1 MRKIMSSLDIGY
13 ASIKLIVAEINKKK
27 LYVLTSSIVNNDALK
42 KDMTIDYDILEG
54 IIKKL
59 LGDAKEKL
67 GIEIKKTLLTIP
79 TDSAS
84 FTINRARIDIKNE
97 DNLITVDDMIKV
109 VNLSG
114 KNVVQDNME
123 LVNITPLYYTLDDS
137 SKTDIPVNTFS
148 RSLEVKSIITS
159 SSKDDVYKY
168 LRVLDN
174 LGVSVVDISYDVVGN
189 YFAFKSDDMD
199 TTCGII
205 IDIGYLSTSISVYN
219 KGVLVNTLKIK
230 VGSLNVLK
238 DISYVYKISL
248 DSAKEVYKKLGLGSS
263 KNANNLEKIELKDNN
278 GDKLIINQV
287 NLSEIIESRVQE
299 ILSMA
304 KKQINTLTKRQIS
317 YIICTGGIANLRD
330 FDLLCIDVFSK
341 NVKVSHVSTIG
352 IRDNRYASSYGL
364 IKWYD
369 YNAKLKDYD
378 YSILSLEEQEEF
390 SREEKETKN
399 SSNSIIGKVFDYFFE
414 N

>member
-27 LYVLTSSIVNNDALK
+27 LYVLTSSIVNNDAVK

-59 LGDAKEKL
+59 LSDAKEKL

-174 LGVSVVDISYDVVGN
+174 LGVSVVDISYDIVGN

-299 ILSMA
+299 ILSMS

-317 YIICTGGIANLRD
+317 YIICTGGIANIGD
-330 FDLLCIDVFSK
+330 FDLNVLEIFGK
-341 NVKVSHVSTIG
+341 NARIGYINTIG
-352 IRDNRYASSYGL
+352 IRDTRYASTFGL

-369 YNAKLKDYD
+369 YNAKLKNYD
-378 YSILSLEEQEEF
+378 YSILNLEEQEEF
-390 SREEKETKN
+390 SKEESEAKT

-414 N
+414 

>member
-13 ASIKLIVAEINKKK
+13 ASIKFIVAEMNKKK
-27 LYVLTSSIVNNDALK
+27 LYVLTSSIVNNDAIK
-42 KDMTIDYDILEG
+42 KDMTIDYDILEA
-54 IIKKL
+54 IIKKIL
-59 LGDAKEKL
+59 SDTKEKL

-79 TDSAS
+79 SDSAS
-84 FTINRARIDIKNE
+84 FTINKAKIDIKNE
-97 DNLITVDDMIKV
+97 DNLVTTDDMIKV

-137 SKTDIPVNTFS
+137 SRTDIPVNTFS
-148 RSLEVKSIITS
+148 KTLEVQSIITS
-159 SSKDDVYKY
+159 SRKDDVYKY

-189 YFAFKSDDMD
+189 YYALKNEDMD
-199 TTCGII
+199 TTCGVI
-205 IDIGYLSTSISVYN
+205 IDIGYLSTSVSAYN
-219 KGVLVNTLKIK
+219 KGVLVNTIKIK

-238 DISYVYKISL
+238 DISYVYKIPLS
-248 DSAKEVYKKLGLGSS
+248 SAKEVYKKLGLGSS
-263 KNANNLEKIELKDNN
+263 KNASNLEKMELKDNS

-287 NLSEIIESRVQE
+287 NLSEIIESRVNE

-304 KKQINTLTKRQIS
+304 KKQINTLTKRKIS
-317 YIICTGGIANLRD
+317 YIICTGGIANIGD
-330 FDLLCIDVFSK
+330 FDLNVLEIFGK
-341 NVKVSHVSTIG
+341 NARVGYINTIG
-352 IRDNRYASSYGL
+352 IRDTRYASTLGL

-369 YNAKLKDYD
+369 YNAKLKNYD

-390 SREEKETKN
+390 SREESEAKA

-414 N
+414 

>member
-159 SSKDDVYKY
+159 SSKDDVCKY

-317 YIICTGGIANLRD
+317 YIICTGGIANIGD
-330 FDLLCIDVFSK
+330 FDLNVLEIFGK
-341 NVKVSHVSTIG
+341 NARIGYINTIG
-352 IRDNRYASSYGL
+352 IRDTRYASTFGL

-369 YNAKLKDYD
+369 YNAKLKNYD
-378 YSILSLEEQEEF
+378 YSILNLEEQEEF
-390 SREEKETKN
+390 SKEESEAKT

-414 N
+414 

>member
-1 MRKIMSSLDIGY
+1 MRKIMSSLDIGD
-13 ASIKLIVAEINKKK
+13 ASIKFIVAEINKNK
-27 LYVLTSSIVNNDALK
+27 LYVLTSKIVNNEAVR

-54 IIKKL
+54 IIKNL
-59 LGDAKEKL
+59 FNEALEKL
-67 GIEIKKTLLTIP
+67 GIEIKKTLLTVSS
-79 TDSAS
+79 DSAS
-84 FTINRARIDIKNE
+84 FTINKARIDIKNE
-97 DNLITVDDMIKV
+97 DNLITVDDVIKV

-123 LVNITPLYYTLDDS
+123 LVNITPLYYILDDS
-137 SKTDIPVNTFS
+137 SKTNIPVNTFS
-148 RSLEVKSIITS
+148 RTLEVKSIITS
-159 SSKDDVYKY
+159 SRKDDVYKY
-168 LRVLDN
+168 LKILDN

-189 YFAFKSDDMD
+189 YFALKNDDMD
-199 TTCGII
+199 STCGVI
-205 IDIGYLSTSISVYN
+205 IDIGYLSTSISIYN

-248 DSAKEVYKKLGLGSS
+248 DKAKEVYKKLGLGNS
-263 KNANNLEKIELKDNN
+263 KNASNLEKMELKDNN

-317 YIICTGGIANLRD
+317 YIICTGGIANIGD
-330 FDLLCIDVFSK
+330 FDLNVLEVFGK
-341 NVKVSHVSTIG
+341 NAQVGYINIIG
-352 IRDNRYASSYGL
+352 IRDTRYASALGL

-369 YNAKLKDYD
+369 YNAKLKNYD
-378 YSILSLEEQEEF
+378 YSILNLEEQEEF
-390 SREEKETKN
+390 SKEESEAKT

-414 N
+414 

>member
-13 ASIKLIVAEINKKK
+13 ASIKFIVAEMNKKK
-27 LYVLTSSIVNNDALK
+27 LYVLTSSIVNNDAIK
-42 KDMTIDYDILEG
+42 KDMTIDYDILEA
-54 IIKKL
+54 IIKKIL
-59 LGDAKEKL
+59 SDTKEKL

-79 TDSAS
+79 SDSAS
-84 FTINRARIDIKNE
+84 FTINRAKIDIKNE
-97 DNLITVDDMIKV
+97 DNLVTTDDMIKV

-137 SKTDIPVNTFS
+137 SRTDIPVNTFS
-148 RSLEVKSIITS
+148 KTLEVQSIITS
-159 SSKDDVYKY
+159 SRKDDVYKY

-189 YFAFKSDDMD
+189 YYALKNEDMD
-199 TTCGII
+199 TTCGVI
-205 IDIGYLSTSISVYN
+205 IDIGYLSTSVSAYN
-219 KGVLVNTLKIK
+219 KGVLVNTIKIK

-238 DISYVYKISL
+238 DISYVYKIPLS
-248 DSAKEVYKKLGLGSS
+248 SAKEVYKKLGLGSS
-263 KNANNLEKIELKDNN
+263 KNASNLEKMELKDNN

-287 NLSEIIESRVQE
+287 NLSEIIESRVNE

-304 KKQINTLTKRQIS
+304 KKQINTLTKRKIS
-317 YIICTGGIANLRD
+317 YIICTGGIANIGD
-330 FDLLCIDVFSK
+330 FDLNVLEIFGK
-341 NVKVSHVSTIG
+341 NARVGYINTIG
-352 IRDNRYASSYGL
+352 IRDTRYASTLGL

-369 YNAKLKDYD
+369 YNAKLKNYD

-390 SREEKETKN
+390 SREESEAKA

-414 N
+414 

>member
-27 LYVLTSSIVNNDALK
+27 LYVLTSSIVNNDAVK

-59 LGDAKEKL
+59 LSDAKEKL

-159 SSKDDVYKY
+159 SRKDDVYKY

-317 YIICTGGIANLRD
+317 YIICTGGIANIGD
-330 FDLLCIDVFSK
+330 FDLNVLEIFGK
-341 NVKVSHVSTIG
+341 NARIGYINTIG
-352 IRDNRYASSYGL
+352 IRDTRYASTFGL

-369 YNAKLKDYD
+369 YNAKLKNYD
-378 YSILSLEEQEEF
+378 YSILNLEEQEEF
-390 SREEKETKN
+390 SKEESEAKT

-414 N
+414 

>member
-13 ASIKLIVAEINKKK
+13 ASIKFIVAEMNKKK
-27 LYVLTSSIVNNDALK
+27 LYVLTSCIVNNDAIK
-42 KDMTIDYDILEG
+42 KDMTIDYDILEAT
-54 IIKKL
+54 IKKIL
-59 LGDAKEKL
+59 SDTKEKL

-79 TDSAS
+79 SDSAS
-84 FTINRARIDIKNE
+84 FTINKAKIDIKNE
-97 DNLITVDDMIKV
+97 DNLVTTDDMIKV

-137 SKTDIPVNTFS
+137 SKTDKPVNTFS
-148 RSLEVKSIITS
+148 KTLEVQSIITS
-159 SSKDDVYKY
+159 SRKDDVYKY

-174 LGVSVVDISYDVVGN
+174 LGVSVVDISYDIVGN
-189 YFAFKSDDMD
+189 YYALKNEDMD
-199 TTCGII
+199 TICGVI
-205 IDIGYLSTSISVYN
+205 IDIGYLSTSISIYN

-238 DISYVYKISL
+238 DISYVYKIPLS
-248 DSAKEVYKKLGLGSS
+248 SAKEVYKKLGLGSS
-263 KNANNLEKIELKDNN
+263 KNASNLEKMELKDNN

-287 NLSEIIESRVQE
+287 NLSEIIESRVNE

-304 KKQINTLTKRQIS
+304 KKQINILTKRQIS
-317 YIICTGGIANLRD
+317 YIICTGGIANIGD
-330 FDLLCIDVFSK
+330 FDLNVLEIFGK
-341 NVKVSHVSTIG
+341 NARVGYINTIG
-352 IRDNRYASSYGL
+352 IRDTRYASTLGL

-369 YNAKLKDYD
+369 YNAKLKNYD

-390 SREEKETKN
+390 SKEESEAKA

-414 N
+414 

>member
-27 LYVLTSSIVNNDALK
+27 LYVLTSSIVNNNALK

-230 VGSLNVLK
+230 VGSLNVLR

-317 YIICTGGIANLRD
+317 YIICTGGIANIGD
-330 FDLLCIDVFSK
+330 FDLNVLEIFGK
-341 NVKVSHVSTIG
+341 NARIGYINTIG
-352 IRDNRYASSYGL
+352 IRDTRYASTFGL

-369 YNAKLKDYD
+369 YNAKLKNYD
-378 YSILSLEEQEEF
+378 YSILNLEEQEEF
-390 SREEKETKN
+390 SKEESEAKT

-414 N
+414 

>member
-27 LYVLTSSIVNNDALK
+27 LYVLTSSIVNNDAVK

-59 LGDAKEKL
+59 LSDAKEKL

-168 LRVLDN
+168 LKVLDN

-317 YIICTGGIANLRD
+317 YIICTGGIANIGD
-330 FDLLCIDVFSK
+330 FDLNVLEIFGK
-341 NVKVSHVSTIG
+341 NARIGYINTIG
-352 IRDNRYASSYGL
+352 IRDTRYASTFGL

-369 YNAKLKDYD
+369 YNAKLKNYD
-378 YSILSLEEQEEF
+378 YSILNLEDQEEF
-390 SREEKETKN
+390 SKEESEAKT

-414 N
+414 

>member
-27 LYVLTSSIVNNDALK
+27 LYVLTSSIVNNAAVK

-59 LGDAKEKL
+59 LSDAKEKL

-317 YIICTGGIANLRD
+317 YIICTGGIANIGD
-330 FDLLCIDVFSK
+330 FDLNVLEIFGK
-341 NVKVSHVSTIG
+341 NARIGYINTIG
-352 IRDNRYASSYGL
+352 IRDTRYASTFGL

-369 YNAKLKDYD
+369 YNAKLKNYD
-378 YSILSLEEQEEF
+378 YSILNLEEQEEF
-390 SREEKETKN
+390 SKEESEAKT

-414 N
+414 

>member
-27 LYVLTSSIVNNDALK
+27 LYVLTSSIVNNDAVK

-59 LGDAKEKL
+59 LSDAKEKL

-159 SSKDDVYKY
+159 SSKDDVHKY

-317 YIICTGGIANLRD
+317 YIICTGGIANIGD
-330 FDLLCIDVFSK
+330 FDLNVLEIFGK
-341 NVKVSHVSTIG
+341 NARIGYINTIG
-352 IRDNRYASSYGL
+352 IRDTRYASTFGL

-369 YNAKLKDYD
+369 YNAKLKNYD
-378 YSILSLEEQEEF
+378 YSILNLEEQEEF
-390 SREEKETKN
+390 SKEESEAKT

-414 N
+414 

>member
-13 ASIKLIVAEINKKK
+13 ASIKFIVAEMNKKK
-27 LYVLTSSIVNNDALK
+27 LYVLTSSIVNNDAIK
-42 KDMTIDYDILEG
+42 KDMTIDYDILEA
-54 IIKKL
+54 IIKKIL
-59 LGDAKEKL
+59 SDTKEKL
-67 GIEIKKTLLTIP
+67 GIEIKKTLLTISS
-79 TDSAS
+79 DSAS
-84 FTINRARIDIKNE
+84 FTINKAKIDIKNE
-97 DNLITVDDMIKV
+97 DNLVTTDDMIKV

-137 SKTDIPVNTFS
+137 SRTDIPVNTFS
-148 RSLEVKSIITS
+148 KTLEVQSIITS
-159 SSKDDVYKY
+159 SRKDDVYKY

-189 YFAFKSDDMD
+189 YYALKNEDMD
-199 TTCGII
+199 TTCGVI
-205 IDIGYLSTSISVYN
+205 IDIGYLSTSVSVYN
-219 KGVLVNTLKIK
+219 KGVLVNTIKIK

-238 DISYVYKISL
+238 DISYVYKIPLS
-248 DSAKEVYKKLGLGSS
+248 SAKEVYKKLGLSSS
-263 KNANNLEKIELKDNN
+263 KNASNLEKMELKDNN

-287 NLSEIIESRVQE
+287 NLSEIIESRVNE

-317 YIICTGGIANLRD
+317 YIICTGGIANIGD
-330 FDLLCIDVFSK
+330 FDLNVLEIFGK
-341 NVKVSHVSTIG
+341 NARVGYINTIG
-352 IRDNRYASSYGL
+352 IRDTRYASTLGL

-369 YNAKLKDYD
+369 YNAKLKNYD

-390 SREEKETKN
+390 SREESEAKA

-414 N
+414 